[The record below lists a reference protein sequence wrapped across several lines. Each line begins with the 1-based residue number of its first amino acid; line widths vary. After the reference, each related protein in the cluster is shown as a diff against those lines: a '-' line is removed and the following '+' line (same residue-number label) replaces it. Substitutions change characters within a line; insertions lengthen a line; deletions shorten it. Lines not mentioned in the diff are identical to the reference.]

1 VKEFWEL
8 EFEGSVQR
16 RGARVNTPKIGSRD
30 GRNCLGGIMG
40 FYADLRREL

>member
-8 EFEGSVQR
+8 EFERSVQR
-16 RGARVNTPKIGSRD
+16 RGARVNIPEIGSRD
-30 GRNCLGGIMG
+30 GGNCFRGISG